1 MANNDSGQSNSSTF
15 GIFIKTLRESSKLTL
30 RDVERASNG
39 TVSNPYLSQLE
50 NGKIKKPS
58 PNILHKLAEIYGSP
72 YATLMERAGY
82 IAPSK
87 ERKPNEKHGRAATFA
102 IENLTSAE
110 EKELLNYLSYFRSR
124 GAENNES

>member
-1 MANNDSGQSNSSTF
+1 MVDNNSAQLDSSSF
-15 GIFIKTLRESSKLTL
+15 GIFLKTLRESSKLTL

-87 ERKPNEKHGRAATFA
+87 ERKTNEKHGRAATFA
-102 IENLTSAE
+102 IEKFN
-110 EKELLNYLSYFRSR
+110 F
-124 GAENNES
+124 G